1 MLITYLSLFLAAF
14 LAATIFPLQSEA
26 VLLGL
31 LLSGAYNWPILVVVA
46 TAGNTAGSAVNWLI
60 GRNIAFLERF
70 HWFPVSRA
78 SLKKAEVWYQRYG
91 KWSLLLSWVP
101 IIGDPLTL
109 AAGFLRERFSVFL
122 VLVAI
127 SKFARY
133 CVIAIF
139 AAGLFPN

>member
-1 MLITYLSLFLAAF
+1 MTYLLLFWAAF
-14 LAATIFPLQSEA
+14 LAATVFPFQSEA
-26 VLLGL
+26 VLLSL
-31 LLSGAYNWPILVVVA
+31 LLTEAYNGPLLILVA
-46 TAGNTAGSAVNWLI
+46 TIGNTAGSAVNWLI

-70 HWFPVSRA
+70 HWFPVNRS
-78 SLKKAEVWYQRYG
+78 SLLKAEAWYQRYG

-101 IIGDPLTL
+101 IIGDPFTL

-133 CVIAIF
+133 CVIALI
-139 AAGLFPN
+139 AARL